1 MYTIVKIPFDK
12 CIVGSKRRGAA
23 LGPGEIEKELKSH
36 AKDLQKMKFVEIKEK
51 DDFEKLHREVETIA
65 GKEYKAGNFVIG
77 LGGDHSVS
85 YGLMKAFFKYH
96 KNAALIYFDAHLDCE
111 DDFLP
116 PTHEDIIRAAVN
128 ERFFEPENI
137 LMVGSRKAYP
147 KETKFVKEK
156 GIRLG
161 KLEDIKNFIDGKN
174 DVYISIDIDV
184 FDPKFA
190 PGTGYPEENGLKP
203 GEILPIIK
211 ELAKSKKIRGID
223 LVEVSPPKDANNMT
237 SKLAAKILVE
247 FLGNNTRKP
256 FV

>member
-1 MYTIVKIPFDK
+1 MYTVIKVPFDK
-12 CIVGSKRRGAA
+12 CIVEKGRRGAA
-23 LGPGEIEKELKSH
+23 LGPDEIERELKSH
-36 AKDLQKMKFVEIKEK
+36 TKDLKFVEIKEK
-51 DDFEKLHREVETIA
+51 DDFEKLHSEVFTIA
-65 GKEYKAGNFVIG
+65 DKEYKKGNFVIG

-85 YGLMKAFFKYH
+85 YGLMRAFSKHH

-147 KETKFVKEK
+147 KETQFVEKK
-156 GIRLG
+156 GIKLG
-161 KLEDIKNFIDGKN
+161 KLENIKDFIKNKEAI
-174 DVYISIDIDV
+174 YISLDIDV

-203 GEILPIIK
+203 GEILPIIAD
-211 ELAKSKKIRGID
+211 LIATKKVKGMDI
-223 LVEVSPPKDANNMT
+223 VEVSPPKDTNNMT
-237 SKLAAKILVE
+237 SKLAASIILKITA
-247 FLGNNTRKP
+247 G
-256 FV
+256 

>member
-12 CIVGSKRRGAA
+12 CIVEKGRRGAA
-23 LGPGEIEKELKSH
+23 LGPDEIEKELK
-36 AKDLQKMKFVEIKEK
+36 DLQNLKFIEVTEK
-51 DDFEKLHREVETIA
+51 NDFEKLHKETENIA
-65 GKEYKAGNFVIG
+65 QNEYKNGNFVIG

-85 YGLMKAFFKYH
+85 YGLMRAFSKQH

-128 ERFFEPENI
+128 EKFFEPENI

-147 KETKFVKEK
+147 KETKFVEEK

-161 KLEDIKNFIDGKN
+161 KLEDIKDFVKSKDT
-174 DVYISIDIDV
+174 VYISLDIDV

-211 ELAKSKKIRGID
+211 ELAKSKKIKGID
-223 LVEVSPPKDANNMT
+223 LVEVSPPKDTNNMT
-237 SKLAAKILVE
+237 SRLAAKILAE